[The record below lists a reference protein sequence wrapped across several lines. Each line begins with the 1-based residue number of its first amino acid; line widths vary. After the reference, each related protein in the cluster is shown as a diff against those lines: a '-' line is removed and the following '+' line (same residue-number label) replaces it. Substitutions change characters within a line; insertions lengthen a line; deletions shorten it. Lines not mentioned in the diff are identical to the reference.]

1 MRATGERYS
10 CDVDGDA
17 EANTGLLQNEAVKRG
32 DRAAARMMMPFALLV
47 LVVLF
52 FVARMVLFASG
63 GGGAQGVSCGEGY
76 QRIEVRQGDTCWA
89 IAKVR
94 GVRVD
99 ELLKVHG
106 NEGLECERLR
116 VGQGICVPN

>member
-1 MRATGERYS
+1 LRATGERYS
-10 CDVDGDA
+10 CDVDADA

-32 DRAAARMMMPFALLV
+32 DRVAARMMMPFALLV

-52 FVARMVLFASG
+52 FVARMVLFGSG
-63 GGGAQGVSCGEGY
+63 GAAQGVSCDEGY
-76 QRIEVRQGDTCWA
+76 QRIEIRQGDTCWA

-106 NEGLECERLR
+106 NEGLECDRLK